1 MAKRKNY
8 EAKFDKTSKVISVGF
23 TDKPLFGNFESVGL
37 GDTIEKVIKAT
48 GLDIFVDGKDC
59 GCDKRKEYLNNLFP
73 YRTKARCFTEQEYN
87 DWKQFTEAKTITLSA
102 SQVKFVCELYASVF
116 NRPVWFPCA
125 GCSPKPLIN
134 MIDKLDIIY
143 NTYEKTI

>member
-1 MAKRKNY
+1 MAKRK
-8 EAKFDKTSKVISVGF
+8 SK
-23 TDKPLFGNFESVGL
+23 GL

-73 YRTKARCFTEQEYN
+73 YRTKARCFTEQEYLSYKN
-87 DWKQFTEAKTITLSA
+87 FVETRTIQKIFQKWVGTTA
-102 SQVKFVCELYASVF
+102 PKEVNFVCELYASVF

-125 GCSPKPLIN
+125 NCSPKPLIN
-134 MIDKLDIIY
+134 MIDKLDKIY
-143 NTYEKTI
+143 GTYEK